1 MSSIYLHFCWYICT
15 SMIRILQT
23 ESQLQHPFVFWYMRR
38 GKGIQKQTDTN
49 TTTTATNN
57 EDENNNEKDKNSA
70 SNQYES
76 SIRQIASVSTV
87 EQFWSIYDYL
97 VRPSDLP
104 NTTDY
109 HFFREGIKPTWEDPC
124 NAKGG
129 KWIVRLKKGLASR
142 YWEEIILALIG
153 CQFTGMN
160 PEEICG
166 AVVSIRHSE
175 DIISVW
181 NKTSSDLEITQRLR
195 DHIKRILQLPAFVHM
210 EYKPHETSLHDK
222 SSFRNTQVWKGTGE
236 RNSRR
241 STNTSSWTDSKK
253 SRESDRT
260 SWR

>member
-1 MSSIYLHFCWYICT
+1 MYIPT
-15 SMIRILQT
+15 YIRTLQT

-38 GKGIQKQTDTN
+38 GKGVQKQTDTN
-49 TTTTATNN
+49 NATTTTITTNN
-57 EDENNNEKDKNSA
+57 DENNNEKDKNSA

-153 CQFTGMN
+153 CQFTGIN

-166 AVVSIRHSE
+166 AVVSIRYSE

-181 NKTSSDLEITQRLR
+181 NKSSTDHEITQKLR
-195 DHIKRILQLPAFVHM
+195 DHIKRILQLPSFVHM

-241 STNTSSWTDSKK
+241 STTTSWTDSKK
-253 SRESDRT
+253 NRESDRT